1 MMMMMMMEKT
11 MKIMTTVP
19 EDYAHAGSCGK
30 DFARHR
36 TGLEGGQTC
45 LYLLFS
51 FNLIVTAMV
60 VMRIMS

>member
-1 MMMMMMMEKT
+1 MMMMEKT
-11 MKIMTTVP
+11 MIMVTTVP
-19 EDYAHAGSCGK
+19 EGCAPAGSCGK
-30 DFARHR
+30 DFVRHR